1 MSNTVLVVDDSMII
15 RNMAQRTLQGAG
27 FKVITAN
34 DGQQG
39 LLVWEQNKAQIDL
52 VITDVNMPIMDGFA
66 LVDKLRK
73 VDQKTPIVFL
83 TTESA
88 QERKDKAKDMGAQ
101 GWMVKPFAPERLVEV
116 TKKAIAAGVK

>member
-39 LLVWEQNKAQIDL
+39 LLVWEQNKLQIDL
-52 VITDVNMPIMDGFA
+52 IITDVNMPILDGFD
-66 LVDKLRK
+66 LVNSVRKL
-73 VDQKTPIVFL
+73 DQKTPIVFL

-88 QERKDKAKDMGAQ
+88 QERKDKAKGMGAQ

>member
-39 LLVWEQNKAQIDL
+39 LLAWDQNKAQIDL
-52 VITDVNMPIMDGFA
+52 IITDVNMPVMDGFV
-66 LVDKLRK
+66 LVDTVRKL
-73 VDQKTPIVFL
+73 DQKTPIVFL

-101 GWMVKPFAPERLVEV
+101 GWMIKPFSPERLVEV

>member
-34 DGQQG
+34 DGKQG
-39 LLVWEQNKAQIDL
+39 LLAWEQNKAQIDL
-52 VITDVNMPIMDGFA
+52 IITDVNMPVMDGFV
-66 LVDKLRK
+66 LVDTVRKL
-73 VDQKTPIVFL
+73 DQKTPIVFL

-88 QERKDKAKDMGAQ
+88 QERKDKAKGMGAQ
-101 GWMVKPFAPERLVEV
+101 GWMVKPFAPERLVDV